1 MNIEKVKLDLMV
13 RTQRGIVMFYIGAVY
28 WFILW
33 ILSFFHMPIKLLGL
47 LYLIGAGM
55 LFPLGV
61 LLSRLLKIDFMA
73 KDNPLSNIAG
83 LIGGMQLFFAPILV
97 LIFLEKIEWLP
108 FFAAILTGAHFF
120 PFTALYNSKGYVF
133 QTISVVLLTTIIG
146 FIWMEQIY
154 HLLPFGLSVLYFITS
169 MILSKENKQVSLHQL
184 QERIEEHPY

>member
-1 MNIEKVKLDLMV
+1 MNIEKVKLDLV
-13 RTQRGIVMFYIGAVY
+13 IRTQRGIVMFYIGAVY

-33 ILSFFHMPIKLLGL
+33 ILSFVHMPIKLLGL

-83 LIGGMQLFFAPILV
+83 LIGGIQLFFAPILV

-169 MILSKENKQVSLHQL
+169 MILSKENKQVSLH
-184 QERIEEHPY
+184 EEHPY